1 MSLEPF
7 LSRLQKVK
15 RTSGNSWMACCPAH
29 DDRTPS
35 LTVRDADGRIL
46 IHCFA
51 GCDTRSILNAVG
63 MDWEDVMPEMVKPS
77 KPERVKVYPSDALKA
92 IQFETLIVAI
102 AAYDM
107 AKGKVLDKAS
117 RDRLM
122 VAVER
127 INAAGELANV

>member
-1 MSLEPF
+1 MSLELF

-15 RTSGNSWMACCPAH
+15 RNGNSWMACCPAH
-29 DDRTPS
+29 DDKTPS
-35 LTVRDADGRIL
+35 MTVRDADGRIL

-92 IQFETLIVAI
+92 IQFETRIVAI

-107 AKGKVLDKAS
+107 AKGKTLDKAS
-117 RDRLM
+117 CDRLM
-122 VAVER
+122 VAVDR
-127 INAAGELANV
+127 INAAGEMANV